1 PRQSFVMVKGAA
13 RLLPAEEPPPA
24 EPPPAKPPCQ
34 APGQQ
39 EQHLHLMMQLLRPQ
53 DAIRL
58 AVRLES
64 ARPRRVRYLL
74 LVRPEEAG
82 AEAETALLGVDFA
95 HEGATRCTL
104 GMVLPLWSDTQVF
117 LDGDG

>member
-13 RLLPAEEPPPA
+13 RLLPAEEPTLAEPPTAKPSLAEAPPA
-24 EPPPAKPPCQ
+24 EPPCQ

-39 EQHLHLMMQLLRPQ
+39 EQHLHLMMQLLRSQ

-74 LVRPEEAG
+74 VVRPEEAG

-95 HEGATRCTL
+95 HEG
-104 GMVLPLWSDTQVF
+104 
-117 LDGDG
+117 